1 MAAGHSLL
9 CSWRRLDTLWG
20 VGGAKLGD
28 MVHAPEAR
36 AGHSGDVPRKP
47 APRMPVPVTWATR
60 PGCQRPG
67 CHRPRRQRRS
77 PGPRAPDASPAPASH
92 LALPPA
98 PVAPPHQALVIL
110 ILLGQ
115 VVIEDALGHRLREEG
130 ERGARGCAAA
140 GRPGRG
146 AARGPRFKPRLPQ
159 GLPQDPAAWPRGAV
173 LSQDGDTEPYTSAL
187 LGRPRTVTH
196 VVKC

>member
-36 AGHSGDVPRKP
+36 AGHSGDAPRKP
-47 APRMPVPVTWATR
+47 APVTRVTR
-60 PGCQRPG
+60 PGSQRPK
-67 CHRPRRQRRS
+67 CQCRS
-77 PGPRAPDASPAPASH
+77 PGRRAPDASPAPASH

-98 PVAPPHQALVIL
+98 PVAPPHQALVVL

-159 GLPQDPAAWPRGAV
+159 DPAAWPRGAV